1 MSISWASE
9 LESSLLSFASSDS
22 TSTWQGGVKEREDG
36 EKVCV
41 CWGGG
46 GRHGVGAIKRG
57 SRLIE
62 QQLLFE
68 EIRYFYLFART

>member
-36 EKVCV
+36 KKVCV
-41 CWGGG
+41 CVGGG
-46 GRHGVGAIKRG
+46 GTGWG
-57 SRLIE
+57 RLS
-62 QQLLFE
+62 E
-68 EIRYFYLFART
+68 EVD